1 MLHALALASALIPVH
16 GLVLAIEGDGT
27 AIVRTDPAPKMLVAQ
42 TRLYRLAPRV
52 TLAAGAGV
60 DAFADTSTQPWT
72 LRDAVAAGPF
82 VPGLPDFG
90 RVVRIDVGSTL
101 PKALLVDQ
109 RGSLV
114 ELQRAFAGKT
124 LLLSFIFTR
133 CPDRTLCPA
142 ISGKFAYLQSH
153 LDAAHFALAEIT
165 LDPPYDSPRV
175 LDGYGLAYGARPQMW
190 RLLTGRGETIVRLL
204 DAFGIDSL
212 RISTSNFIHNDK
224 LFIVAPDGRVA
235 DVVTTAQWD
244 PDGVIAQARDVA
256 GMASN
261 PFERFK
267 LSLVADVVAI
277 CGGSQWAG
285 IVVLELALFGIIM
298 LLVSSALWLVART
311 LWGRESR

>member
-1 MLHALALASALIPVH
+1 MLALVLAALIPVH
-16 GLVLAIEGDGT
+16 GLVLAVEPNGT
-27 AIVRTDPAPKMLVAQ
+27 AIVRTDAVPQMLVAQ
-42 TRLYRLAPRV
+42 TRQYRLAPRAP
-52 TLAAGAGV
+52 LAAGAGV
-60 DAFADTSTQPWT
+60 DAFLDASTQPWT

-82 VPGLPDFG
+82 VPGLPDKG
-90 RVVRIDVGSTL
+90 RVVAIDAGSPL
-101 PKALLVDQ
+101 PQAHLVDQ
-109 RGSLV
+109 DGNEVDLAH
-114 ELQRAFAGKT
+114 AFAGKT

-153 LDAAHFALAEIT
+153 LDPSRFALVEIT

-175 LDGYGLAYGARPQMW
+175 LDEYGAAFGARLPMW

-212 RISTSNFIHNDK
+212 RVSTSNFIHNDK
-224 LFIVAPDGRVA
+224 LFIVTPTGRIA
-235 DVVTTAQWD
+235 DVVTTAAWD
-244 PDGVIAQARDVA
+244 PDAVVEQARAVG

-267 LSLVADVVAI
+267 LSLVADVAAI

-285 IVVLELALFGIIM
+285 IVVLELSLFAVIT
-298 LLVSSALWLVART
+298 LFVSGALWLVART
-311 LWGRESR
+311 LWGRES